1 MKRRDF
7 GAGARVCFAAVV
19 RWVLR
24 VAGVI
29 GLEKAPAP
37 CKERKERGTRVEMDS
52 AVSHITR
59 LARGNR
65 WWGVATGL
73 VIGWASVA
81 GAATYYVDAT
91 NGNDSASGTTTA
103 TAWKTINK
111 VNTSTFAAGDQ
122 ILFKRGEVW
131 RESLVPPSSGASGS
145 PIVFDAYGTGEAPT
159 ITGSLDLSAAAW
171 SVDSGNIWKASVTAT
186 SMSYVLFGT
195 VWGTKQTSKSA
206 VQHDRDFYLSSN
218 VLYVYAPGINPATY
232 YGSVAAML
240 MANGQLVYV

>member
-1 MKRRDF
+1 METRGF
-7 GAGARVCFAAVV
+7 GAGARVCF
-19 RWVLR
+19 R
-24 VAGVI
+24 VAMIWLVVI
-29 GLEKAPAP
+29 WLG
-37 CKERKERGTRVEMDS
+37 
-52 AVSHITR
+52 
-59 LARGNR
+59 
-65 WWGVATGL
+65 
-73 VIGWASVA
+73 SVA
-81 GAATYYVDAT
+81 GATSYYVDAT
-91 NGNDSASGTTTA
+91 GGSDANSGLSTA

-131 RESLVPPSSGASGS
+131 REGLVPPSSGTSGS

-159 ITGSLDLSAAAW
+159 ITGSLDLPASAW

-206 VQHDRDFYLSSN
+206 VQRDRDFYLSSN
-218 VLYVYAPGINPATY
+218 VLYLYAPGVNPATY
-232 YGSVAAML
+232 YGNVAAML

>member
-1 MKRRDF
+1 MEKRGF
-7 GAGARVCFAAVV
+7 GAGARVCFAAAV

-24 VAGVI
+24 VAGAI
-29 GLEKAPAP
+29 SLEKEPAL
-37 CKERKERGTRVEMDS
+37 
-52 AVSHITR
+52 SHRTR
-59 LARGNR
+59 LGRDVQFEMGPAWSHRTRRRLGNR

-73 VIGWASVA
+73 VVGWASVA

-122 ILFKRGEVW
+122 ILFKRGETW

-159 ITGSLDLSAAAW
+159 ITGSLDLPAAAW
-171 SVDSGNIWKASVTAT
+171 SVDSGQASV
-186 SMSYVLFGT
+186 
-195 VWGTKQTSKSA
+195 
-206 VQHDRDFYLSSN
+206 R
-218 VLYVYAPGINPATY
+218 
-232 YGSVAAML
+232 
-240 MANGQLVYV
+240 

>member
-37 CKERKERGTRVEMDS
+37 CKERKERGTPVGMDS

-73 VIGWASVA
+73 VVGWASIA

-159 ITGSLDLSAAAW
+159 ITGSLDLPTAAW

-195 VWGTKQTSKSA
+195 VSGYEA
-206 VQHDRDFYLSSN
+206 N
-218 VLYVYAPGINPATY
+218 VEERG
-232 YGSVAAML
+232 AA
-240 MANGQLVYV
+240 

>member
-7 GAGARVCFAAVV
+7 GADARVCFAAVV

-52 AVSHITR
+52 AVSHTTR

-91 NGNDSASGTTTA
+91 NGSDSANGTTTA

-122 ILFKRGEVW
+122 ILFKR
-131 RESLVPPSSGASGS
+131 ASGGRVWCLRRAGRRGVRS
-145 PIVFDAYGTGEAPT
+145 CLTLTERARRQQLLVRLICLRRRGRLMLE
-159 ITGSLDLSAAAW
+159 I
-171 SVDSGNIWKASVTAT
+171 SG
-186 SMSYVLFGT
+186 
-195 VWGTKQTSKSA
+195 
-206 VQHDRDFYLSSN
+206 R
-218 VLYVYAPGINPATY
+218 PR
-232 YGSVAAML
+232 
-240 MANGQLVYV
+240 